1 VLSHEENELI
11 TRVGP
16 RTPLGEMFRRYWV
29 PACLS
34 EEVAEP
40 DCDPIRV
47 RLLGEDLVA
56 FRDTSGRTGLL
67 AERCPHRLASLWLGR
82 NEEGGLRCIYH
93 GWKYDVEGTVLDM
106 PCEPIESAFK
116 DRVRQ
121 VAYPTHEAGDVVW
134 AYMGPRDRVPPFA
147 DFEWSLV
154 PGENRSIA
162 KVQEECNYLQG
173 IEGTVDSSHGDVL
186 HSGLQKL
193 ILRNA
198 ELSQDTVPR
207 FEIEDTPYGFRYAAI
222 RTPVDD
228 ADRYLY
234 VRTTCFIFPFYN
246 LVPPR
251 GFGHMHMF
259 VPIDDERTWDYSIY
273 FSASRRIDHA
283 QTLARRYSAPG
294 VDLLPDR
301 RKIRGMENRFL
312 QDREG
317 MQAKTTFTGIP
328 GNTNEDMAV
337 RESMGGIVDRSQ
349 EHLGASDAVVVH
361 ARRLLLDTVRAFV
374 EGADPPGLGADLRHD
389 RIQANHKLLP
399 VELPWQ
405 QIGEYPDKD
414 LVAEYARAG
423 VPAE

>member
-1 VLSHEENELI
+1 MLSREENELI

-16 RTPLGEMFRRYWV
+16 GTPLGDLFRRYWV
-29 PACLS
+29 PVCLS

-56 FRDTSGRTGLL
+56 FRDTSGRVGLL
-67 AERCPHRLASLWLGR
+67 AERCAHRLTSLWLGR
-82 NEEGGLRCIYH
+82 NEDGGLRCIYH
-93 GWKYDVEGTVLDM
+93 GWKYDVDGNVLDM
-106 PCEPIESAFK
+106 PCEPIESTFA
-116 DRVRQ
+116 DRVKQ
-121 VAYPTHEAGDVVW
+121 VAYPTREAGDVVW
-134 AYMGPRDRVPPFA
+134 AYMGPPAKKPPFA
-147 DFEWSLV
+147 DFEWTLV
-154 PGENRSIA
+154 PGDNRSIA

-186 HSGLQKL
+186 HSGLHKL
-193 ILRNA
+193 ILRDA
-198 ELSQDTVPR
+198 ELSQDTRPR

-228 ADRYLY
+228 ADRNLY

-273 FSASRRIDHA
+273 FSATRRIDHER
-283 QTLARRYSAPG
+283 TLARRYSVPG
-294 VDLLPDR
+294 IDLLPDR
-301 RKIRGMENRFL
+301 RKTRGMDNRFL
-312 QDREG
+312 QDRAA
-317 MQAKTTFTGIP
+317 MRAKQSFTGIP

-337 RESMGGIVDRSQ
+337 RESMGRIVDRGA

-361 ARRLLLDTVRAFV
+361 ARRRLLDAVRSFM
-374 EGADPPGLGADLRHD
+374 EGADPPGSDADFASE

-399 VELPWQ
+399 ATLPWQ
-405 QIGEYPDKD
+405 RIGDYTEPD
-414 LVAEYARAG
+414 LVADYAQAG
-423 VPAE
+423 APAD